1 VAVRKKFLTDDYL
14 MSQRGETRVDCRE
27 RCFACGI
34 LPGFADLRSETPAQ
48 AWECPEVKPK
58 PLRRKR
64 IIPLTPA

>member
-1 VAVRKKFLTDDYL
+1 VAVRKKFLAEDFL

-34 LPGFADLRSETPAQ
+34 LPTFANVRSQTPAQ

-58 PLRRKR
+58 HMRRKQV
-64 IIPLTPA
+64 IPLTPA